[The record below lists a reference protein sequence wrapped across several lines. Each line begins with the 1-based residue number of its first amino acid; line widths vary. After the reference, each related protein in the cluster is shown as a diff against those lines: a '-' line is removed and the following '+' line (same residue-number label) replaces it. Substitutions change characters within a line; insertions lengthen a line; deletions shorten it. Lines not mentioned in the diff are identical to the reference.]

1 MKYFLI
7 DETIFGKTLY
17 KRKDIVPQSVKY
29 YSDIIDIIPLLC
41 YNILKRGDY
50 HVYDS

>member
-17 KRKDIVPQSVKY
+17 KRKDIVPQSIKY
-29 YSDIIDIIPLLC
+29 YSDNIDIIPLLC
-41 YNILKRGDY
+41 YNNRERGDFY
-50 HVYDS
+50 VYDS